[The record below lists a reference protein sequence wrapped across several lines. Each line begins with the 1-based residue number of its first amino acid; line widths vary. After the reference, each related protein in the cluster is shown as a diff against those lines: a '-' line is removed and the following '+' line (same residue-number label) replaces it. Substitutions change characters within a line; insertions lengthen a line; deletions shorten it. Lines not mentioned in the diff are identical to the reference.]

1 MIFLKILG
9 ITLAVIVILIIILL
23 LSRAKI
29 IIGYAP
35 DTGILFRIKYLFFT
49 LYDNKKPK
57 KKKDNKKKRFDI
69 SAILK
74 KKLGLELD
82 DESLSDEEKAKK
94 SIYEKVST
102 VVLLVTVLSDEF
114 VWLFK
119 RLRLD
124 RLHVIAICS
133 GDDAAESATDYGLVC
148 AAVYPLVGYLMGNI
162 NAKKGA
168 EDVQIGCDFDGNG
181 YFECEITVSVRLMFI
196 IRTLIKS
203 LGDLMEVAQDVASD
217 DTNDR
222 EKIKK

>member
-9 ITLAVIVILIIILL
+9 IALAVIAVLALVLL
-23 LSRAKI
+23 LLRVKLV
-29 IIGYAP
+29 IGYAP
-35 DTGILFRIKYLFFT
+35 GEGIIVRAKYLFFV
-49 LYDNKKPK
+49 YDKNKSKDDK
-57 KKKDNKKKRFDI
+57 KSKKKRFDLWGLI
-69 SAILK
+69 K

-82 DESLSDEEKAKK
+82 DESLSDEERAKK

-102 VVLLVTVLSDEF
+102 VVLLITVLSDEF

-124 RLHVIAICS
+124 RLHVIAVCS

-203 LGDLMEVAQDVASD
+203 LGDLMEVAQDVAAEKSD
-217 DTNDR
+217 GK
-222 EKIKK
+222 EKIEK